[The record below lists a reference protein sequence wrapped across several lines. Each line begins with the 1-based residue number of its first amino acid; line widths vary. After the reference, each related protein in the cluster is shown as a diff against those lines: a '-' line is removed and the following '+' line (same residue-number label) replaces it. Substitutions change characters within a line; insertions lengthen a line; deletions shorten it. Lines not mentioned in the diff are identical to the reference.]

1 VPFRFHRFFQQFR
14 LSARIVEAGSNAS
27 IETLHQS
34 MVSSSTVHQHFADL
48 SGEFQDRE
56 GFLHEMSPLLWRT
69 PCSMPVSLMA
79 SIT

>member
-1 VPFRFHRFFQQFR
+1 
-14 LSARIVEAGSNAS
+14 
-27 IETLHQS
+27 